1 MPRQSQSY
9 NRGAN
14 AEVIIPGERPD
25 PPPELREIEAAV
37 WRKIV
42 GRLPADWIA
51 ADNEPLLKE
60 LCRHV
65 IHADELSARLQ
76 ATREMI
82 AELREQI
89 RTGNVIDVQTLKAR
103 EFLIELGKS
112 EMSLLRAHGYQSE
125 RIGNLATKLR
135 LTNQAQEQP
144 KKAGTR
150 RDVVPP
156 GKKPWEGWEADDD
169 GDDDRK
175 AN

>member
-1 MPRQSQSY
+1 MPRQGRTY

-14 AEVIIPGERPD
+14 AGVFIPSERPD
-25 PPPELREIEAAV
+25 PPPELRDREAAV
-37 WRKIV
+37 WRRIV
-42 GRLPADWIA
+42 GRLPPDWIA

-65 IHADELSARLQ
+65 IHADDLSARLEDTRQ
-76 ATREMI
+76 AM
-82 AELREQI
+82 AELREMV
-89 RTGNVIDVQTLKAR
+89 RTGGVIDVQTLQAR
-103 EFLIELGKS
+103 ETLVELSKL

-150 RDVVPP
+150 RDTVPD
-156 GKKPWEGWEADDD
+156 GVKPWEGWADD
-169 GDDDRK
+169 GDEDRP
-175 AN
+175 N

>member
-14 AEVIIPGERPD
+14 AEVYIPGERPD
-25 PPPELREIEAAV
+25 PPPELREPEAAV
-37 WRKIV
+37 WRRIV
-42 GRLPADWIA
+42 GRLPVDWFA

-65 IHADELSARLQ
+65 IHADELSARLED
-76 ATREMI
+76 TRQSI
-82 AELREQI
+82 VALGELVRA
-89 RTGNVIDVQTLKAR
+89 GGVVDVQTLQAR
-103 EFLIELGKS
+103 ETLVELSKV
-112 EMSLLRAHGYQSE
+112 EMMLLRAHGYQSE

-135 LTNQAQEQP
+135 LTNQSQEQP

-156 GKKPWEGWEADDD
+156 GKKPWEGWQSD
-169 GDDDRK
+169 GDDADRRD
-175 AN
+175 N